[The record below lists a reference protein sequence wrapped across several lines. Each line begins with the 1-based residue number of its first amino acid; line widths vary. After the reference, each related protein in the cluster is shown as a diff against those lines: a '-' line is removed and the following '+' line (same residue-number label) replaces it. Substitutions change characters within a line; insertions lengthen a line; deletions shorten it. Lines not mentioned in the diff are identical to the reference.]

1 MTNVLEYLE
10 HSESKLPEKL
20 AFSDNERSATYKE
33 VVAAS
38 RRIGTAL
45 IRLATPRRPVAVMME
60 KGVRTIEAFFGI
72 VYAGCPYS
80 LLDPRLPASRLEQIL
95 TILDAQVLV
104 TDKEHEEYAR
114 SLSYNGL
121 VIRVDRL
128 MRGIADEDALKDIRR
143 QSSSTDPLYINF
155 TSGSTGVPKGV
166 VVGHA
171 SVIEFI
177 DSFTEI
183 CGITRSDV
191 IGNQAPFDFDVSV
204 KDIYSTISRGA
215 SMVMIPRKLFS
226 FPKDLLDYICDREVT
241 ALIWAVSALCIISSL
256 RGLEYRV
263 PEHVR
268 KIIFSGEVMP
278 VKHLNIWRQ
287 ALPRAVFFNV
297 YGPTEI
303 TCNCTYYRIERNFE
317 PGEALP
323 IGHAFPGE
331 RVFLL
336 DEDSRL
342 ITSKTPGI
350 HGEICVGGTCLALGY
365 YNNPEQTALSFIQN
379 PLDCRFRDIVY
390 KTGDLAYYQEDGD
403 LCFVSRKDFQIKHMG
418 HRIEL
423 GEIEAAMERVEGL
436 ERSCVLYWQEKERIY
451 AFYQG
456 NADRK
461 QIVAVI
467 SEILPSFMI
476 PNVFRRLDCL
486 PVTANGKI
494 DRKTLQNTYFTEN
507 AASGK
512 QGR

>member
-10 HSESKLPEKL
+10 HSEAKLPEKL
-20 AFSDNERSATYKE
+20 AFTDNQRSVTYKE

-45 IRLATPRRPVAVMME
+45 TRLAAPRRPVAVMME
-60 KGVRTIEAFFGI
+60 KGVRTIEVFFGI

-80 LLDPRLPASRLEQIL
+80 LLDPRHPASRLEQIL
-95 TILDAQVLV
+95 SILDAQVLV

-121 VIRVDRL
+121 VICVDRL
-128 MRGIADEDALKDIRR
+128 MRGIADDDALRDIRL

-183 CGITRSDV
+183 CSITRADV

-204 KDIYSTISRGA
+204 KDIYSTVSKGA
-215 SMVMIPRKLFS
+215 TMVIIPRKLFS
-226 FPKDLLDYICDREVT
+226 FPKDLIDFICDREIT
-241 ALIWAVSALCIISSL
+241 TLIWAVSALCIISAL
-256 RGLEYRV
+256 KGLEYRV
-263 PEHVR
+263 PERIR
-268 KIIFSGEVMP
+268 KVIFSGEVMP
-278 VKHLNIWRQ
+278 VKHLNIWRS
-287 ALPRAVFFNV
+287 ALPGADFFNV

-303 TCNCTYYRIERNFE
+303 TCNCTYYKIKRDFL
-317 PGEALP
+317 PGEVLP
-323 IGHAFPGE
+323 IGQPFPGE

-336 DEDSRL
+336 DEENHL
-342 ITSKTPGI
+342 ITSKMPGV

-365 YNNPEQTALSFIQN
+365 YNNPEQTSLSFVQD
-379 PLDCRFRDIVY
+379 PLDSRFRDIVY
-390 KTGDLAYYQEDGD
+390 KTGDLACYLEDGN
-403 LCFVSRKDFQIKHMG
+403 LCFLSRKDFQIKHMG

-436 ERSCVLYWQEKERIY
+436 ERSCVLYWKEKERIC
-451 AFYQG
+451 AFYEG
-456 NADRK
+456 NAERK

-476 PNVFRRLDCL
+476 PNVFHKVESF

-494 DRKTLQNTYFTEN
+494 DRKTLQNTYLTEN
-507 AASGK
+507 SGK